1 GIGLTSLIARTLG
14 SGNVKLADNIA
25 WHGIILSI
33 CYGIIFAYIGNHYMD
48 DLLIIFGCTSDTF
61 YLSREFLQI
70 ILTGCIFTFIPMN
83 LGNIIQGEGNTFLP
97 ILVSLFG
104 MGLNV

>member
-1 GIGLTSLIARTLG
+1 LTSLISRTLG
-14 SGNVKLADNIA
+14 KGDIKLADNIA

-33 CYGIIFAYIGNHYMD
+33 LYGFIFAFIGNYYMD
-48 DLLIIFGCTSDTF
+48 DLLIIFGCTPETF
-61 YLSREFLQI
+61 FLSKEFLQV

-97 ILVSLFG
+97 ILISLFG
-104 MGLNV
+104 MGL